1 MRHCSA
7 SGDSFQA
14 SAKALQSNTN
24 MNPQA
29 DPTIN
34 NTSDSSQT
42 SADPAFNNTNTENGP
57 TARPSAIQ
65 NETSLLYGLSVT
77 LNDINVEIIKSKLA
91 DKKLCTTGRKQEL
104 IDRLRDHLNQH
115 PNPPTSII

>member
-1 MRHCSA
+1 
-7 SGDSFQA
+7 
-14 SAKALQSNTN
+14 

-42 SADPAFNNTNTENGP
+42 SADSTFNNTNTENGP

-77 LNDINVEIIKSKLA
+77 LNDINVEFIKSKLA
-91 DKKLCTTGRKQEL
+91 DKQLSTTGRKQEL
-104 IDRLRDHLNQH
+104 VDRLRDHLNQH
-115 PNPPTSII
+115 PNPPLPSSDLTTQLFPTHIKN